1 MPEWLPYLITTVIG
15 LLVGFV
21 VWLVVKVWP
30 FVRKVSHFVDDVA
43 GSPARPG
50 VEKKLGL
57 MERVAMIEHEVKT
70 NHGSSLK
77 DAVKRI
83 ETTSKDTS
91 LKLDEHIKISKEK
104 DAEQDKTAERV
115 ERLAA
120 RWADAPPTK

>member
-1 MPEWLPYLITTVIG
+1 MPEWLPHLVATAVVLLIG
-15 LLVGFV
+15 LV

-30 FVRKVSHFVDDVA
+30 FIRKVSHFVDDVA
-43 GSPARPG
+43 GAPARPG
-50 VEKKLGL
+50 VEKKFGL
-57 MERVAMIEHEVKT
+57 MERVALIEHEVKT

-77 DAVKRI
+77 DAVRRI

-91 LKLDEHIKISKEK
+91 KKLDEHIKISKEK

-120 RWADAPPTK
+120 RWADAPSN